1 MPSYSYL
8 VLDKNGKEMKG
19 AMEAVDEEK
28 VMAALRAE
36 DYIPISISPQNVLN
50 KDINIHIGNL
60 VKPRDLSVFCRQ
72 FVSILSAGVS
82 IISALEMLAE
92 QTENK
97 VLSKS
102 IQEVQIAV
110 EKGET
115 LAYAMRAE
123 AKTFPP
129 ILIQMVEAGEASGSL
144 DIAFSRMAVHF
155 EKDSKLKAQMKKAM
169 IYPAVIG
176 VVAIGVVFIMLIVV
190 IPSFM
195 EMFTDM
201 DMELPFVTKMVV
213 KMSDFVKA
221 RWYLIALF
229 ITAIIVFVQLYK
241 KSESGKRM
249 FGQWGLKAPIF
260 GKLTTKAISS
270 RYARTL
276 STLLAAGLPM
286 MEAISITAGTMDNVI
301 AKQVMLDA
309 KEDVAKGL
317 SLSSCIQSS
326 AVFPPMVG
334 HMTKIGEET
343 GNLENMLEKLA
354 DYYDEEV
361 EIATDSIM
369 ALIEPLI
376 IVILALVVGVLIM
389 AIMQPMMSMYSGLD
403 NLQ

>member
-1 MPSYSYL
+1 MPSYTYL
-8 VLDKNGKEMKG
+8 VIDKNGKEKKG

-28 VMAALRAE
+28 VMTALRAE
-36 DYIPISISPQNVLN
+36 GNIPISISPQNILN
-50 KDINIHIGNL
+50 KDININIGNP

-82 IISALEMLAE
+82 IITALEMLSE

-102 IQEVQIAV
+102 IKEVQIAV
-110 EKGET
+110 EKGEA
-115 LAYAMRAE
+115 LADAMRTE

-144 DIAFSRMAVHF
+144 EVAFSRMAVHF
-155 EKDSKLKAQMKKAM
+155 EKDSKLKALMKKAM

-176 VVAIGVVFIMLIVV
+176 AVAIAVVFIMLIVV

-213 KMSDFVKA
+213 QTSDFVKV
-221 RWYLIALF
+221 RWYLIVLF
-229 ITAIIVFVQLYK
+229 GATLIAFVQIYK
-241 KSESGKRM
+241 KSESGKKM
-249 FGQWGLKAPIF
+249 FGQWGLRMPIF
-260 GKLTTKAISS
+260 GKLTTKSISS

-286 MEAISITAGTMDNVI
+286 MEALSITAGTMDNII
-301 AKQVMLDA
+301 AKQVLLDA
-309 KEDVAKGL
+309 KEEVAKGR

-326 AVFPPMVG
+326 AVFPPVVG

-343 GNLENMLEKLA
+343 GNIENMLEKVA

-361 EIATDSIM
+361 EIATESIM